1 MVIESEIRGDLC
13 ILRLKGRFAT
23 RADSS
28 YLREKA
34 DEVKTTGCKKVLA
47 DFTGVPY
54 IDSTG
59 IGFVVGVYTSFVRAA
74 GGQFVLCGLNRRVA
88 HVLEITR
95 LNTILQIFPD
105 EKAALAALTDTET
118 LKKQARG

>member
-1 MVIESEIRGDLC
+1 MVIESEIRGELC

-23 RADSS
+23 GADST

-34 DEVKTTGCKKVLA
+34 DEVKATGCKKVLA
-47 DFTGVPY
+47 DFSDVPY

-74 GGQFVLCGLNRRVA
+74 GGQFVLCGLNRRVL

-95 LNTILQIFPD
+95 LTTILQVFQD
-105 EKAALAALTDTET
+105 ENAALAALKDTEK
-118 LKKQARG
+118 LKRQARG

>member
-1 MVIESEIRGDLC
+1 MVIESEIKNDIC

-23 RADSS
+23 GADST

-34 DEVKTTGCKKVLA
+34 DEVKATGCKKVLA
-47 DFTGVPY
+47 DFSEVPY

-59 IGFVVGVYTSFVRAA
+59 IGFVVGVYTSFVRAE
-74 GGQFVLCGLNRRVA
+74 GGQFVLCCLNRRVL

-95 LNTILQIFPD
+95 LTTILQIFPD
-105 EKAALAALTDTET
+105 EKAAIAMLRDADKM
-118 LKKQARG
+118 KKQARG